1 MNRLLIVALA
11 AVSMTSA
18 AANAASQ
25 LKGHELATEAKIT
38 LAQARL
44 IALQARPG
52 KISDQELEKESGGS
66 GLRYSFDVRSH
77 GKEFEVGVDAMTG
90 KVLENGS
97 ESLAKEAQ
105 EAVGKVTQGKH

>member
-11 AVSMTSA
+11 AVSMSAA

-25 LKGHELATEAKIT
+25 LKGHELSAEAKIT

-66 GLRYSFDVRSH
+66 GLRYSFDVKSH

-105 EAVGKVTQGKH
+105 EAVGKVTPGKH